1 MSTATARKEAAHELS
16 ASPAGRWIVGLGYL
30 CLLLPTIYRLAQ
42 QSWTKEIGAH
52 GPIILATGAWLI
64 WRQRSEMLSGPVK
77 GSPLLTWLLLVPSL
91 AAYIFGRTYGFL
103 MLEAGGLYG
112 AGVAILQAL
121 VGVRALLRN
130 WFPLLYLGFAV
141 PPPTWVIDAL
151 TLPLKQFVTYVSTEG
166 LHAAGYPVAR
176 EGVTIFVAQY
186 ELLVEDACSG
196 MHSLLGLVAITL
208 LYVYLMRGSSWG
220 LSLLYTAIA
229 IPIAVVANILRI
241 VVLVLLTYYF
251 GNAVAQG
258 FLHQT
263 AGILLFGSALLL
275 VFAVDQGL
283 TWLMRQ
289 VKRKPA

>member
-1 MSTATARKEAAHELS
+1 MSSATARKIDAHELL
-16 ASPAGRWIVGLGYL
+16 ASSTGGWLLGLGYL
-30 CLLLPTIYRLAQ
+30 CLLLPTIYRLAE
-42 QSWTKEIGAH
+42 QSWTKDIGAH

-64 WRQRSEMLSGPVK
+64 WRNRSELLSRTGV
-77 GSPLLTWLLLVPSL
+77 GSTWVSGVLLVPSL
-91 AAYIFGRTYGFL
+91 AAYVFGRTYGFL
-103 MLEAGGLYG
+103 MLEAGGVYG

-121 VGVRALLRN
+121 VGIRPLLRN
-130 WFPLLYLGFAV
+130 WFPLLYLGFAI
-141 PPPTWVIDAL
+141 PPPGWVVDAL
-151 TLPLKQFVTYVSTEG
+151 TLPLKHFVTYVSTDG
-166 LHAAGYPVAR
+166 LHALGFPVAR

-208 LYVYLMRGSSWG
+208 LYVYLTHGPSWRF
-220 LSLLYTAIA
+220 SLLFTAIA
-229 IPIAVVANILRI
+229 IPIAVVANVLRI

-263 AGILLFGSALLL
+263 AGILLFGTALLL

-283 TWLMRQ
+283 AWLLR
-289 VKRKPA
+289 RARTPA

>member
-1 MSTATARKEAAHELS
+1 MPSGAARKTQALEFS
-16 ASPAGRWIVGLGYL
+16 TRVDGRWVLWGGYL
-30 CLLLPTIYRLAQ
+30 CLLLPTLYRLAQ
-42 QSWTKEIGAH
+42 QSWNKDIGAH

-64 WRQRSEMLSGPVK
+64 WRKRSELLAGPVA
-77 GSPLLTWLLLVPSL
+77 GSQVWAWLLLAPSL
-91 AAYIFGRTYGFL
+91 AACIFGRTYGFL
-103 MLEAGGLYG
+103 MLEAGGVYG
-112 AGVAILQAL
+112 AGLAILLAL
-121 VGVRALLRN
+121 AGVRALLRN

-151 TLPLKQFVTYVSTEG
+151 TLPLKQFVTHVSTGG
-166 LHAAGYPVAR
+166 LHLAGFPVAR

-208 LYVYLMRGSSWG
+208 LYVYLTHGSSWR
-220 LSLLYTAIA
+220 LSLLFTAVA

-258 FLHQT
+258 FLHET
-263 AGILLFGSALLL
+263 AGILLFGTALLL
-275 VFAVDQGL
+275 VFAIDQGGA
-283 TWLMRQ
+283 WLMR
-289 VKRKPA
+289 RARTPA